1 MNIAA
6 KILTPC
12 MPKLQSRHGR
22 KPDQM
27 NITLS
32 GSLSLHPV
40 IFPQLSSRAFMGEI
54 YWQVHFCTDCL
65 SSNVVL
71 YNKYLPLL
79 KLGCHICVTELIQEP
94 QNCQF
99 HFFIFVLG

>member
-1 MNIAA
+1 MNIAV

-12 MPKLQSRHGR
+12 MPKLQSTHGR

-79 KLGCHICVTELIQEP
+79 KLGSHICVTELIQEP

-99 HFFIFVLG
+99 YFFSFVLG